1 MIRRFTPDDEDSLRM
16 MSNETLTHM
25 RGQYLT
31 KAKAQAEEPTEKP
44 ADDAGGKDKAENMKH
59 NGLTKADLDAAVKAA
74 VDAALKVNALS
85 DEDKAAL
92 ASPSLDGAEVLHKVT
107 L

>member
-1 MIRRFTPDDEDSLRM
+1 M

-59 NGLTKADLDAAVKAA
+59 NGLTKRSSAQEEHHTSVPRCEQGDQFLRRGDREQTTRRRR
-74 VDAALKVNALS
+74 LPETMLS
-85 DEDKAAL
+85 L
-92 ASPSLDGAEVLHKVT
+92 S
-107 L
+107 